1 MSTNDTVAHKYDVF
15 YVNLGTERNGSIQ
28 NGIRPCVVVGNDIG
42 NKYSPII
49 LVVPI
54 TTRQKKLLPTHLN
67 VNKGDGGLS
76 YNSTILFEQ
85 VMTIS
90 KEQIVSQKYGSLS
103 NKANEINQK
112 LLISFGIYNVQ

>member
-1 MSTNDTVAHKYDVF
+1 MSTNDTVVHKYDVF

-54 TTRQKKLLPTHLN
+54 TTRQKKSLPTHLD
-67 VNKGDGGLS
+67 VNEGDGGLLF
-76 YNSTILFEQ
+76 NSTILFEQ